1 MIVVAQGLGKRFK
14 QEWIFRNLDLSL
26 ETGDVLAIVGPNG
39 SGKSTLIKIISG
51 AIPATEGELKYRT
64 EEGKIIPDDKIYQKI
79 SIAAPYLELIEELS
93 LQESWDFHFKFK
105 QKLPGINVE
114 DAMAIIGLSKAR
126 YKQIKNFSSGM
137 KQRMK
142 LGLAFFSDVDLLL
155 LDEPTSNLDKQGIS
169 VYNRLM
175 EDWRRNRTLI
185 IGSNQEDEYWMANKK
200 LDVTQFL
207 K

>member
-114 DAMAIIGLSKAR
+114 DAMAIIGISKAR